1 MFVVSVEGSSNSA
14 SVDAHKCI
22 VEPSLCDNSG
32 NDGASPTKA
41 PASVCRSGGMAS
53 DGVNVTVP
61 SFKELTMTYCGNNEY
76 DRALKK
82 NGFGTTRSASKRGMP
97 VAIIRTSQI

>member
-14 SVDAHKCI
+14 SVDAHKHI
-22 VEPSLCDNSG
+22 VVPSLCDNSG
-32 NDGASPTKA
+32 NDGVSPAKA

-82 NGFGTTRSASKRGMP
+82 NGFGSASKRGMP